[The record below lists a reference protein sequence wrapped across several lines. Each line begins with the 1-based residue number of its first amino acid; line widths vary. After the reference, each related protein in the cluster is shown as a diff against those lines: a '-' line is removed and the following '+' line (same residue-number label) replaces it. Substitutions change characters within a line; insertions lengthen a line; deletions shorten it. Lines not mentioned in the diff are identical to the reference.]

1 MPRPVPHL
9 LALLTASFALAL
21 TGNAA
26 AQQEPAPLDL
36 ATYPRT
42 ELTITQAKPP
52 AVHEFRVWVADTEPR
67 AQQGLMFVRDLPE
80 SEGMIFPLEPPRVET
95 MWMKNTYV
103 ELDMLFIG
111 ENGAIDQII
120 EHARPLSLDII
131 NSEKTLSAVLE
142 IKGGEASRLQLKVGD
157 HVDWTPP
164 EGCDCT
170 APEPEKPKTT
180 K

>member
-80 SEGMIFPLEPPRVET
+80 SEGMIFPLEPPRVER
-95 MWMKNTYV
+95 MWMKNTYI
-103 ELDMLFIG
+103 ELDMLFIDSG
-111 ENGAIDQII
+111 GRVVKII
-120 EHARPLSLDII
+120 ERAPPLSL
-131 NSEKTLSAVLE
+131 ETLSSGGAVSAVLE
-142 IKGGEASRLQLKVGD
+142 LKGGAAAKLGLHAGDKVS
-157 HVDWTPP
+157 WKKP
-164 EGCDCT
+164 
-170 APEPEKPKTT
+170 AP
-180 K
+180 